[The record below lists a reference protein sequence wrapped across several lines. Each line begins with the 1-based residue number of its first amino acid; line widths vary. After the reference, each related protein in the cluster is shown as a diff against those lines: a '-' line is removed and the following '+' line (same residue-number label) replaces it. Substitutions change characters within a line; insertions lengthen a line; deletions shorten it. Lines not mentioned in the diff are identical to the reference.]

1 MIKIL
6 GSIPKDVTLACSG
19 GPDSMAILDFL
30 ISGKKN
36 VKVAHFDHGTDHGKI
51 ARKFIVEYC
60 RSKNIPIEVGICTD
74 KKDPKKSPEE
84 WWRDCRYDFF
94 KRVQGTIIMGH
105 HLNDVA
111 EWWLFSSV
119 NGSPKLIPYKNDRV
133 IRPFLATS
141 KETFVS
147 WCNRKNVP
155 FVNDPSNANEKYCR
169 SRIRNNIMPEILQVN
184 PGFLTVLEKKVRKD
198 FKINYENV

>member
-6 GSIPKDVTLACSG
+6 GSIPKVTLACSG

-30 ISGKKN
+30 VSGKKN
-36 VKVAHFDHGTDHGKI
+36 VTVAHFDHGTVHGSQ
-51 ARKFIVEYC
+51 AREFLVEYC
-60 RSKNIPIEVGICTD
+60 KLKSIPIKVGICNEN
-74 KKDPKKSPEE
+74 KDPSKSPEE
-84 WWRDCRYDFF
+84 WWRDCRYEFF
-94 KRVQGTIIMGH
+94 KTIDGPIVMGH

-119 NGSPKLIPYKNDRV
+119 NGKAKLIPYKNESV
-133 IRPFLATS
+133 IRPFLATE
-141 KETFVS
+141 KEAFMS
-147 WCNRKNVP
+147 WCERKGVP
-155 FVNDPSNANEKYCR
+155 FVTDPSNKDEKYCR

-198 FKINYENV
+198 FKINYETV

>member
-30 ISGKKN
+30 VSGKKN
-36 VKVAHFDHGTDHGKI
+36 VTVAHFDHGTAHGRH
-51 ARKFIVEYC
+51 ARNFVVEYC
-60 RSKNIPIEVGICTD
+60 RVKNIPIQVGICTD
-74 KKDPKKSPEE
+74 KKDPDKSPEE
-84 WWRDCRYDFF
+84 WWRDCRYSFF
-94 KRVQGTIIMGH
+94 KNVPGTIVMGH

-119 NGSPKLIPYKNDRV
+119 NGNPKLIPYKNDKV
-133 IRPFLATS
+133 IRPFLTTK
-141 KETFVS
+141 KEEFMS
-147 WCNRKNVP
+147 WCDRKNVP
-155 FVNDPSNANEKYCR
+155 FVTDPSNSEEKYCR

-184 PGFLTVLEKKVRKD
+184 PGFLTVLEKKVRQD
-198 FKINYENV
+198 FRENYENV